1 MKSFFAKVWGFFSS
15 LFGSGTKLNNTIL
28 GTLKFS
34 AIAVE
39 GVLAV
44 VDPAVEP
51 AAAEVLNEIQTDF
64 GLASGL
70 VGSVTG
76 SDLKTQ
82 LTNLFTGINSNLS
95 QLLQA
100 GHIKDAALT
109 QKVTALAGVI
119 SQELSAIL
127 GAL

>member
-1 MKSFFAKVWGFFSS
+1 M
-15 LFGSGTKLNNTIL
+15 NNTIL

-109 QKVTALAGVI
+109 QKVTALSGVI